1 MDASDLE
8 YAWDSGGKFRRAH
21 PAMVAAGQLVKKPGV
36 TSEELWQALLAMVA
50 EEMEALRRRGRNW
63 EALADVFCAFI
74 RNEITSDDYGD
85 LYSAIYDGRQYRAED
100 LERRK
105 LLRLARQ
112 ALALKP

>member
-8 YAWDSGGKFRRAH
+8 YAWDVSGKFRREH

-36 TSEELWQALLAMVA
+36 TSEELWPALLAVTA
-50 EEMEALRRRGRNW
+50 EVMEDLRRRGRNW
-63 EALADVFCAFI
+63 EALADVVGALI
-74 RNEITSDDYGD
+74 WNEITSDDYGD
-85 LYSAIYDGRQYRAED
+85 LYSAIYDGKYRAED